1 MTTSNNEADRKAQ
14 QEAVKDSKVASSNK
28 VKTKKKTK
36 NWVFDSAGYLYW
48 FGRYALY
55 ASGQTD

>member
-28 VKTKKKTK
+28 VKTKKK
-36 NWVFDSAGYLYW
+36 N
-48 FGRYALY
+48 
-55 ASGQTD
+55 